1 MTTVLLFGNRKLTEA
16 MNNDVRVSRTHG
28 SEYLPAST
36 LRQTYALGIAAVYTA
51 RR

>member
-16 MNNDVRVSRTHG
+16 MNNDVRVSRNQG
-28 SEYLPAST
+28 SEYSPGSS
-36 LRQTYALGIAAVYTA
+36 LRQTYALGIAAMYTA